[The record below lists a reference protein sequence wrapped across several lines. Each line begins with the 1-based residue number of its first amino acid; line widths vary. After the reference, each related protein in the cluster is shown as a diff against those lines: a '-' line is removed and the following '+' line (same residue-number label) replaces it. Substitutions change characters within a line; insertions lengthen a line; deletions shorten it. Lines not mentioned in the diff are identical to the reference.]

1 MAVIF
6 MLPRALILILFCS
19 MVVIYML
26 PEEKKKISS
35 ESFDFAILDGCH
47 FYASESYCTIHQC
60 GYPALRVKG
69 GGSCG
74 LEPNFNLSG
83 CTSVGVNPFSFSFIF
98 RLLFTLKLIFLLLG
112 TILLTILLVLA
123 FRIRASIFVCKILYA
138 DFFPIFYN

>member
-1 MAVIF
+1 MMAVIF
-6 MLPRALILILFCS
+6 MLPRALILFCS

-83 CTSVGVNPFSFSFIF
+83 CTSVGVNPISLSFIV
-98 RLLFTLKLIFLLLG
+98 RLLFTLKLIFLVLG
-112 TILLTILLVLA
+112 TIYLTNNFI
-123 FRIRASIFVCKILYA
+123 SI
-138 DFFPIFYN
+138 DFPNSGIYFCL

>member
-26 PEEKKKISS
+26 PEEKKKMSA

-47 FYASESYCTIHQC
+47 FYASESYCTIYQC
-60 GYPALRVKG
+60 GYPAQRVKG

-74 LEPNFNLSG
+74 LEFQL
-83 CTSVGVNPFSFSFIF
+83 VRMYFSW
-98 RLLFTLKLIFLLLG
+98 
-112 TILLTILLVLA
+112 
-123 FRIRASIFVCKILYA
+123 C
-138 DFFPIFYN
+138 